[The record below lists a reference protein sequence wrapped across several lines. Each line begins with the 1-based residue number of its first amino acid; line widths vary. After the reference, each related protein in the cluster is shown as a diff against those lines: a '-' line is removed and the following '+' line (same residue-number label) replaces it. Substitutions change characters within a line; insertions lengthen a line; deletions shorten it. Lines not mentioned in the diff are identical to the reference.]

1 MQKQRPWRYSKLIL
15 LAVFITIGG
24 TGTAF
29 ATTSTSNN
37 YQVSETQF
45 GGGSSLESCSGQYC
59 AKTSIGNIGGNTGG
73 SSSGGNATFGDL
85 PDGEPRLEMIVDP
98 GVSKLGV
105 LTTEQTATKTT
116 SVQIRNYLGDGY
128 TLQIVGDPPKFAGHT
143 LSTPSSPTSSTPGVE
158 QFAINVT
165 SNSTPNVGAAP
176 LQVPS
181 GITTFGVVDGDYD
194 NSNQFMYSSED
205 VIARSD
211 AKSGRT
217 DYTISFIINISNA
230 TPAGH
235 YEGEYSAVLVPAF

>member
-1 MQKQRPWRYSKLIL
+1 MQKQRTWRYSKFVLLIVAI
-15 LAVFITIGG
+15 AVGG

-29 ATTSTSNN
+29 ATTSTSNT

-73 SSSGGNATFGDL
+73 SSSSGSATFGDL
-85 PDGEPRLEMIVDP
+85 TADEPRLEMIVDP
-98 GVSKLGV
+98 GTSNLGV
-105 LTTEQTATKTT
+105 LTAEHTATKTT

-143 LSTPSSPTSSTPGVE
+143 LSTPSSPTASTPGVE

-165 SNSTPNVGAAP
+165 NNSTPNIGTAP
-176 LQVPS
+176 VQVPT
-181 GITTFGVVDGDYD
+181 GVTDFGVVDTNYD
-194 NSNQFMYSSED
+194 NANQFMYSSEA
-205 VIARSD
+205 VIARSA